1 MEKATLDAAEYADE
15 NNLWNNSGKAKV
27 PVVNGPVG
35 YLGDGTPTSTV
46 NVYRREAKDAPDR
59 IHATPGSEK

>member
-1 MEKATLDAAEYADE
+1 MEKATLDAAQYADE
-15 NNLWNNSGKAKV
+15 NSLWNNSGKAKV
-27 PVVNGPVG
+27 PVVNGPFG